1 MAYSTIKKS
10 NVYFNTTLYTGTGS
24 SNSITGVGHQPDWV
38 WLKQRSGT
46 ENHNSFDSLRGA
58 TTRLSPNRNNAE
70 DTQAQQLTAFGTD
83 GFTVGTDAG
92 ANQNGQTYV
101 SWNWKAGTT
110 SAISGGS
117 ITPTAVS
124 INTTSGFG
132 IYAYTGTGSAGTIAH
147 GLGAVPDAVIIK
159 NRDGTNSW
167 IVWYNAF
174 NGRTRLVLNSSNSA
188 STNQPYAFNDAIP
201 TSTVV
206 NIGTDT
212 DTNASGSDYIMYVFK
227 NVKGYSKIGTITGNQ
242 NTDGPFIY
250 TGFKPN
256 FVMTK
261 KVGASGDWLMRDP
274 NRDFNGQW
282 RDLYANNTNAETSP
296 DANTE
301 SDVYSNGFKL
311 RMSHTNHNENG
322 ATFMFMAFAKEPFVA
337 DETANGVP
345 ATAN

>member
-10 NVYFNTTLYTGTGS
+10 NVYFNTKLYTGTGS

-38 WLKQRSGT
+38 WVKQRNETRSHST
-46 ENHNSFDSLRGA
+46 FDSLRGVQKQLKTSDSDA
-58 TTRLSPNRNNAE
+58 ETTASSF
-70 DTQAQQLTAFGTD
+70 LTAFDSD
-83 GFTVGTDAG
+83 GFTYGSSD
-92 ANQNGQTYV
+92 NGNKNGGSYV

-212 DTNASGSDYIMYVFK
+212 DTNASGNDYIMYVFK

-261 KVGASGDWLMRDP
+261 KIGASGDWLMRDP

>member
-38 WLKQRSGT
+38 WIKQRNGT
-46 ENHNSFDSLRGA
+46 ENHNLFDAVRTA
-58 TTRLSPNRNNAE
+58 TKRVSSNRNNAE

-83 GFTVGTDAG
+83 GFTVGTDNG
-92 ANQNGQTYV
+92 ANQNGQNYV

-147 GLGAVPDAVIIK
+147 GLGATPDALIIK
-159 NRDGTNSW
+159 NRDATNSW
-167 IVWYNAF
+167 IVWYNGF
-174 NGRTRLVLNSSNSA
+174 NGRTRMVLDSNNASNS
-188 STNQPYAFNDAIP
+188 NQPYAFNDAVP

-212 DTNASGSDYIMYVFK
+212 DTNASGNDYIMYVFK
-227 NVKGYSKIGTITGNQ
+227 NVKGYCKIGTITGNG
-242 NTDGPFIY
+242 DVHGPFIY

-261 KVGASGDWLMRDP
+261 KIGGTGDWLIRNP

-282 RDLYANNTNAETSP
+282 RDLYANSTYAETAP

-301 SDVYSNGFKL
+301 SDIYSNGFKL
-311 RMSHTNHNENG
+311 RMSHSNHNENG
-322 ATFMFMAFAKEPFVA
+322 ATYMFMAFAKEPLVA

-345 ATAN
+345 ATAR

>member
-38 WLKQRSGT
+38 WIKQRNGT
-46 ENHNSFDSLRGA
+46 ENHNLFDAVRTA
-58 TTRLSPNRNNAE
+58 TKRVSSNRNNAE

-83 GFTVGTDAG
+83 GFTVGTDNG
-92 ANQNGQTYV
+92 ANQNGQNYV

-147 GLGAVPDAVIIK
+147 GLGATPDALIIK
-159 NRDGTNSW
+159 NRDATNSW
-167 IVWYNAF
+167 IVWYNGF
-174 NGRTRLVLNSSNSA
+174 NGRTRMVLDSNNASNS
-188 STNQPYAFNDAIP
+188 NQPYAFNDAVP

-212 DTNASGSDYIMYVFK
+212 DTNASGNDYIMYVFK
-227 NVKGYSKIGTITGNQ
+227 NVKGYCKIGTITGNG
-242 NTDGPFIY
+242 DVHGPFIY

-261 KVGASGDWLMRDP
+261 KIGGTGDWLIRNP

-282 RDLYANNTNAETSP
+282 RDLYANSTYAETAP

-301 SDVYSNGFKL
+301 SDIYSNGFKL
-311 RMSHTNHNENG
+311 RMSHSNHNENG
-322 ATFMFMAFAKEPFVA
+322 ATYMFMAFAKEPLVA

>member
-38 WLKQRSGT
+38 WIKQRNGT
-46 ENHNSFDSLRGA
+46 ENHNLFDAVRTA
-58 TTRLSPNRNNAE
+58 TKRVSSNRNNAE

-83 GFTVGTDAG
+83 GFTVGTDNG
-92 ANQNGQTYV
+92 ANQNGQNYV

-132 IYAYTGTGSAGTIAH
+132 MYAYTGTGSAGTIAH
-147 GLGAVPDAVIIK
+147 GLGAVPDALIIK
-159 NRDGTNSW
+159 NRDATNSW
-167 IVWYNAF
+167 IVWYNGF
-174 NGRTRLVLNSSNSA
+174 NGRTRMVLDSNNASNS
-188 STNQPYAFNDAIP
+188 NQPYAFNDAVP

-212 DTNASGSDYIMYVFK
+212 DTNASGNDYIMYVFK
-227 NVKGYSKIGTITGNQ
+227 NVKGYCKIGTITGNG
-242 NTDGPFIY
+242 DVHGPFIY

-261 KVGASGDWLMRDP
+261 KIGGTGDWLIRNP

-282 RDLYANNTNAETSP
+282 RDLYANSTYAETAP

-301 SDVYSNGFKL
+301 SDIYSNGFKL
-311 RMSHTNHNENG
+311 RMSHSNHNENG
-322 ATFMFMAFAKEPFVA
+322 ATYMFMAFAKEPLVA